1 MEALEIEA
9 IQDAVPGVYT
19 GLIPPV
25 LSHVLQQRLPASF
38 LALGARRGAEPVGV
52 AIAERRE
59 ASDTAGLLALTVS
72 EPERRQGVG
81 RALFGEIETALR
93 QTGTR
98 AIGAEYLGGAD
109 PDTVEAAFLK
119 ACGFGK
125 PRHGIQIWGGST
137 GLHPEMPWVYR
148 LRLPDVFAVR
158 PFTTLTTQEYEEVR
172 QGEGVWYTP
181 DYSPFAD
188 ENLIDKERSLLLRYG
203 GAVVGWMI
211 FEPFDTRTM
220 LFKTMFVHPR
230 HQRMGRGIALAAEG
244 GRRLI
249 RDPAF
254 SEWLLFVEARN
265 ADMVRFLARHVSC
278 PGVQKEVL
286 WRTVKLL

>member
-19 GLIPPV
+19 GLIPPE

-38 LALGARRGAEPVGV
+38 LALGARRGAEPVGM

-59 ASDTAGLLALTVS
+59 ASDTAGLLALTVR

-81 RALFGEIETALR
+81 RTLFGEIETALK

-98 AIGAEYLGGAD
+98 AIGAEYLGGTD
-109 PDTVEAAFLK
+109 PATAEAAFLK
-119 ACGFGK
+119 ACGFDE
-125 PRHGIQIWGGST
+125 PLPGIHIWGGST
-137 GLHPEMPWVYR
+137 GLHPEMPWVHR
-148 LRLPDVFAVR
+148 LRLPDEFTFS
-158 PFTTLTTQEYEEVR
+158 PFRTLTTQEYEEVW

-188 ENLIDKERSLLLRYG
+188 EKLIDKERSLLLRYG

-211 FEPFDTRTM
+211 FEPFDTRTL

-230 HQRMGRGIALAAEG
+230 HQRMGRGIALAAEAC
-244 GRRLI
+244 RRLV

-254 SEWLLFVEARN
+254 SEWLLFVEGRN
-265 ADMVRFLARHVSC
+265 TDMVRFLNRHVAC

-286 WRTVKLL
+286 WRTVKRL